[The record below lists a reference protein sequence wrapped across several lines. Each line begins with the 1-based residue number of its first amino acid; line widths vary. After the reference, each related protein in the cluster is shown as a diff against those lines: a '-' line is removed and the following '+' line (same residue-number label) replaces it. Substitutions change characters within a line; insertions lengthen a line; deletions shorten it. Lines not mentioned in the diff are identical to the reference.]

1 MKHRCGTL
9 LLVLSVLTG
18 SLCAEILYVDD
29 DAPGDPGPRDVKI
42 SDPNEDGSADH
53 PFDSIQEAIDAAWA
67 LSPFSSV
74 WPEVTGDTIIVA
86 PGRYLSPDPWEY
98 DEINF
103 SGKSIRLVSSAPT
116 DFSVA
121 EKTVLCGVV
130 AFLGIEGRDCLLQGF
145 KIQNHGHG
153 GILGNYTQATISHC
167 IISGNGPCGA
177 TVLKDVQGPVRNCLI
192 VDNTTFHDCGVLP
205 VVSGCPTLINCTIA
219 NNLSGVEL
227 TNEGLP
233 EGCYVTL
240 RHCIIYGNQGI
251 QVIQQWDRSLP
262 GMGAYF
268 EYCLVDDR
276 DGAGTVPTRAPSSAS
291 TIQYGD
297 PSFVR
302 LGRWEDAPT
311 TPSPRPRAGS
321 ISEDESVK
329 KILVEGDYRLKTEGW
344 RWSPEPMHGSHWYFD
359 PLTSLAVDAGDPLDS
374 LGEELERAPGDP
386 EGLWGVNHAID
397 LGAYGGTTQASLAPT
412 DGEAPGI
419 GAVDLRDYWPLM
431 GEHTANRWYVHNPQG
446 NARQIY
452 VSGGGI
458 ISGMPFSRLRTA
470 NDPDWVTSVNC
481 YYTERTL
488 YMTEDAIT
496 IWSPPPTQPPAR
508 VQARYPQ
515 FLVPGAIIEAPYDPF
530 AKGTAEYRS
539 VLVMR
544 GTVEE
549 TLAGTDFDPN
559 QFVMGP
565 WPDVIALR
573 ENAGDGAPGQLIAM
587 FARGFGPLMLAG
599 QPVDYA
605 VIDDREFT
613 TSARKVQI
621 SPRPR
626 RDPQE

>member
-1 MKHRCGTL
+1 MKRRCGTL

-18 SLCAEILYVDD
+18 SLYAEILYVDD

-67 LSPFSSV
+67 RPLYSSV
-74 WPEVTGDTIIVA
+74 WPPPGPGDTIVVA
-86 PGRYLSPDPWEY
+86 PGRYLSRDTWAYAELQ
-98 DEINF
+98 F
-103 SGKSIRLVSSAPT
+103 RGKSTRLVSSAPT

-121 EKTVLCGVV
+121 EQTILCGVV
-130 AFLGIEGRDCLLQGF
+130 IFDGLEDPNCLLQGF
-145 KIQNHGHG
+145 KIQNYAHG
-153 GILGNYTQATISHC
+153 GILGNGTQATISHC

-177 TVLKDVQGPVRNCLI
+177 TVVMDVQGQVRNCLI

-205 VVSGCPTLINCTIA
+205 VVSACPEIINCTIA
-219 NNLSGVEL
+219 NNLSGVEI
-227 TNEGLP
+227 TNDGLLEGR
-233 EGCYVTL
+233 YVTI
-240 RHCIIYGNQGI
+240 RNCIIYGNQGI
-251 QVIQQWDRSLP
+251 QVIERWNRSLP
-262 GMGAYF
+262 MMGAYI
-268 EYCLVDDR
+268 EYCLADDR
-276 DGAGTVPTRAPSSAS
+276 DGAGLVATRTKFSAS

-297 PSFVR
+297 PYFVR
-302 LGRWEDAPT
+302 LGRWEDAPAM
-311 TPSPRPRAGS
+311 PSTRPRGGS
-321 ISEDESVK
+321 ISEGESVK

-359 PLTSLAVDAGDPLDS
+359 PLTSLAVDAGDPLDG

-431 GEHTANRWYVHNPQG
+431 WEHTANRWYVHNPQG

-452 VSGGGI
+452 VSGGGFI
-458 ISGMPFSRLRTA
+458 GGTPFSYLRTA
-470 NDPDWVTSVNC
+470 NDPDWVTRVYC
-481 YYTERTL
+481 YYVERTL
-488 YMTEDAIT
+488 YMTEDAVT
-496 IWSPPPTQPPAR
+496 MVPPVQPPAR
-508 VQARYPQ
+508 VQAGYPQ
-515 FLVPGAIIEAPYDPF
+515 FQVPGAIIEAPYDPF

-544 GTVEE
+544 GMLADM
-549 TLAGTDFDPN
+549 LAGTDFDPN

-573 ENAGDGAPGQLIAM
+573 ENINDGAPGQLIAM

-605 VIDDREFT
+605 LIDGREFT
-613 TSARKVQI
+613 TSARERWI
-621 SPRPR
+621 PSGRPIR
-626 RDPQE
+626 